1 MLNSWLQD
9 GICSWTDTSPGAVSQ
24 GNALQPGCVTAC
36 PFGEFLC
43 SAGAAAPHLCSAPG
57 LCWAQGAVSKLMV
70 PALLPLGWRVLPV
83 VTSVCVPAF
92 RDSLKHLLPLARSWL
107 VLPMWI
113 QPLFIFKSVQK
124 HLSPG
129 FCSCTLWLLFRC
141 SSTSLH
147 LCSLSCHQK

>member
-1 MLNSWLQD
+1 MCRMLNSWLQD
-9 GICSWTDTSPGAVSQ
+9 GICSWTDTSLGAVSQ

-70 PALLPLGWRVLPV
+70 PALLPLGWHVLPV

-92 RDSLKHLLPLARSWL
+92 RDSLKHLLPLARSWV

-124 HLSPG
+124 HESPG

-147 LCSLSCHQK
+147 